1 MGTRQLTPGTTGKIG
16 VIPEVRKGIK
26 TGGWVAFCEVRR
38 PDGSRK
44 RIKRYRRTK
53 TAAHDAVRAAAE
65 VERRKWGAGGV
76 LPTAADITDS
86 STVPELV
93 RAYLDE
99 NRSDWKQRTIDQ
111 YEGTLKRYIVPAL
124 SDLAVRELTVRSAN
138 TFFRSLGPGGWKS
151 ARAVLGGAYRWA
163 ISEEL
168 IGDHNP
174 IANSKQPPKSKPRK
188 ETVTSADFIRFR
200 DEAKSYCVPDPTGPT
215 RMGPERRRQWLPPML
230 TLALA
235 TGARVGEL
243 VAMRWEHLARVDD
256 HGNPVEGKP
265 WNDQH
270 AGRLSITLQGEK
282 GRGEDV
288 TPRRQLLPK
297 FAEDAL
303 VAWKKL
309 QPDAPGGWI
318 WPTSRGTHVA
328 TSAVSR
334 AWLALR
340 KSIEDRAGA
349 DALEGLPA
357 RNHVLRAT
365 SITWVA
371 NAPDGGLDMAA
382 RFAGHKQ
389 AGVTAT
395 YYVLPELVD
404 ASAILQRRWDA
415 GAKQNVR
422 DSFA

>member
-44 RIKRYRRTK
+44 RIKRYRKTK

-65 VERRKWGAGGV
+65 VERRKWGANNTQ
-76 LPTAADITDS
+76 PTIADISDTS
-86 STVPELV
+86 SVPELV

-99 NRSDWKQRTIDQ
+99 NKSDWKQRTIDQ
-111 YEGTLKRYIVPAL
+111 YEGTLRRHIVPAL

-138 TFFRSLGPGGWKS
+138 SFFRSLGRGGWKS
-151 ARAVLGGAYRWA
+151 ARAVLGGAYKWA

-168 IGDHNP
+168 IDDHNP
-174 IANSKQPPKSKPRK
+174 IVNSKQPPKSKPRK
-188 ETVTSADFIRFR
+188 ETVTVTDFLIFR
-200 DEAKSYCVPDPTGPT
+200 EEAEAYCFPNPKGPT
-215 RMGPERRRQWLPPML
+215 HMGPTTRRPWLPTML
-230 TLALA
+230 TVGLA

-265 WNDQH
+265 WDDQD
-270 AGRLSITLQGEK
+270 AGRLAITLQGEK

-288 TPRRQLLPK
+288 TPRRQVLSQ
-297 FAEDAL
+297 FAVDAL

-318 WPTSRGTHVA
+318 WPTANGTHVA

-334 AWLALR
+334 AWVTLR
-340 KSIEDRAGA
+340 KDIEEREGEE
-349 DALEGLPA
+349 ALEGLPP

-365 SITWVA
+365 AITWVA

-382 RFAGHKQ
+382 RFAGHKR
-389 AGVTAT
+389 AGVTST

-415 GAKQNVR
+415 GAN
-422 DSFA
+422 